1 MQQEKKQ
8 PLQNAMKIIRKVP
21 LNWAW
26 EWIGLLFW
34 KSYTWVYGVTGM
46 LCGKINGWVRQH
58 YLPILTSGGDTGE
71 EMPGVGIA
79 CLGVLYKLAFF
90 YLRNVTL
97 THKNWLCAKGTF
109 DLFPC
114 TMPVVAV
121 AQMSVQNY
129 LVIMHMQL
137 QSPRWLPSTVQGH
150 TSSQPQGTG

>member
-8 PLQNAMKIIRKVP
+8 PLQNAMKIIRKVL

-34 KSYTWVYGVTGM
+34 KSYLVCGVTGM
-46 LCGKINGWVRQH
+46 LCGKIHGWVRQH
-58 YLPILTSGGDTGE
+58 YLHMLTSGGDTGE

-79 CLGVLYKLAFF
+79 CLGLLCKPAFSG
-90 YLRNVTL
+90 LRNVTL
-97 THKNWLCAKGTF
+97 THKNWWCAKGAF

-114 TMPVVAV
+114 TVPIGAV
-121 AQMSVQNY
+121 AQISVQTY

-137 QSPRWLPSTVQGH
+137 QSPRWLPSTVEGH
-150 TSSQPQGTG
+150 TFFQPPGTG